1 MLSNRLMSH
10 VGASSSNPAKRNI
23 RDSLRTHAISFEYMR
38 GEAVADDE
46 DVVINSGKV
55 YTISPSSVT
64 CGTPSNWLTI
74 GRTNLSSTYAHSSS
88 PNFPSMFLS
97 LGSSISSQN
106 VANCSAI
113 TAPPLLRIWI
123 PIIGIPSTLQTW
135 MAFHHLF
142 YHVYRHHPSSRLEED
157 PELRKKMVVLKIA
170 NSEVSNTT
178 PKPNSAT

>member
-1 MLSNRLMSH
+1 MSSNRLMSR

-64 CGTPSNWLTI
+64 CSTPSNWLTI
-74 GRTNLSSTYAHSSS
+74 GKTKLSSTYSHSSS

-97 LGSSISSQN
+97 LGNGISLQN

-113 TAPPLLRIWI
+113 TAPPLLQIWI
-123 PIIGIPSTLQTW
+123 RGIPSPLQTW
-135 MAFHHLF
+135 VAFHHLF

-157 PELRKKMVVLKIA
+157 PELIKKMVVLKIA

-178 PKPNSAT
+178 PNPNSAT